1 MVLRVGGLASGMD
14 IESIVKNLMTAER
27 MPLDKLK
34 QQKQTLEWQR
44 DDYRKI
50 NTLLLDFR
58 TELTQ
63 MKLTSKYRSSSVTTS
78 NETKVTATAA
88 TSAAQASYSIS
99 KVDRLASAAY
109 RVGDTVSTSATAKL
123 DAFKTLETQ
132 SGKLSTAITW
142 ESGAVGSQ
150 TLTVG
155 DSDTMISLKLNTDP
169 GFEEKINIAELGKM
183 SVKVN
188 GTAYNVVASG
198 ALAANEVTISSTGE
212 LIFGSDI
219 AAGASIKVDYITD
232 QRVQKSTLG
241 ADATTFQL
249 DRKEINNAGFNLDIG
264 GTSYT
269 LGTLVAND
277 KDERIYELSG
287 GTGGRGTVNLTTG
300 LVTFAGSPVPKDTVI
315 TAEFKQNYA
324 DFSVSSHT
332 SKGQVTEKFLIQSS
346 ESLNQVINKVN
357 SSEAG
362 VSMIYDSFSDK
373 FSITRKET
381 GNYNTDL
388 TVAGNSGYEMGFS
401 GDLVTSLKILK
412 DNSSTDIVEQ
422 GGVSAKFTIN
432 GMDTERQS
440 NTFEM
445 SGVSITLKSEIKITD
460 GAVNLSV
467 SKDSNAVYDNIKGF
481 IDKYNT
487 LIGAV
492 GSKTSE
498 ERYRSYT
505 PLTDDQREQL
515 GDKQQE
521 QWEEKA
527 KSGLLRRDSI
537 LTGVVSSMRGNF
549 SQPVS
554 NNETN
559 AMYRQLASIG
569 ITTTANYLEGGKL
582 QINEAKLKEAIN
594 TNPDAVEALFR
605 GGGDSTSVGEKGIVH
620 RLYDTVN
627 ATMDRLKERAGNSFS
642 TNQQFALGRQLSGI
656 DSGIKRFE
664 DRLTQVEDRYWKQFT
679 AMEKAIQQSNS
690 QSSYL
695 MQQFSS

>member
-44 DDYRKI
+44 DDYRKM

-78 NETKVTATAA
+78 DDTKVKATAA
-88 TSAAQASYSIS
+88 TSASQASYSIS
-99 KVDRLASAAY
+99 SVSKLAEAENWVTNSIGTVNGTKALSTQLTPGGTPAWDWVPGKVESKT
-109 RVGDTVSTSATAKL
+109 VTSTGGSTVSLGVPNGSI
-123 DAFKTLETQ
+123 Q
-132 SGKLSTAITW
+132 SDKA
-142 ESGAVGSQ
+142 A
-150 TLTVG
+150 
-155 DSDTMISLKLNTDP
+155 D
-169 GFEEKINIAELGKM
+169 M
-183 SVKVN
+183 SIKVN
-188 GTAYNVVASG
+188 GVTYEMVASIDD
-198 ALAANEVTISSTGE
+198 LASGENQATIDANGNITFSQSIT
-212 LIFGSDI
+212 
-219 AAGASIKVDYITD
+219 AGASVKIDYISKAAVGETYANF
-232 QRVQKSTLG
+232 SI
-241 ADATTFQL
+241 TTQ
-249 DRKEINNAGFNLDIG
+249 
-264 GTSYT
+264 TS
-269 LGTLVAND
+269 
-277 KDERIYELSG
+277 KDEVKENILF
-287 GTGGRGTVNLTTG
+287 N
-300 LVTFAGSPVPKDTVI
+300 
-315 TAEFKQNYA
+315 
-324 DFSVSSHT
+324 
-332 SKGQVTEKFLIQSS
+332 SS
-346 ESLNQVINKVN
+346 ETLNQVVDKVN
-357 SSEAG
+357 KSNAN
-362 VSMIYDSFSDK
+362 VSMFYDTATNRISLMQ
-373 FSITRKET
+373 KET
-381 GNYNTDL
+381 GDFTTGTANNIS
-388 TVAGNSGYEMGFS
+388 VVGGFAQS
-401 GDLVTSLKILK
+401 ALQFGSAAVTKGS
-412 DNSSTDIVEQ
+412 DAE
-422 GGVSAKFTIN
+422 FTIN
-432 GMDTERQS
+432 GLTTTRHS
-440 NTFEM
+440 NTFDM
-445 SGVSITLKSEIKITD
+445 NGVSITLKKKFTLAE
-460 GAVNLSV
+460 GAASLSV
-467 SKDSNAVYDNIKGF
+467 NKDSNAIYDNIKGF

-492 GSKTSE
+492 SSKTSE

-537 LTGVVSSMRGNF
+537 LTSVVSSMRGNF

-554 NNETN
+554 NSETN
-559 AMYRQLASIG
+559 AMYKQLASIG

-679 AMEKAIQQSNS
+679 AMEKAIQNANS